1 MNTYTTKFVVSYL
14 LLPLIGIIL
23 AFIAI
28 IIAKKNKI
36 ANNKQLII
44 YILLSAIIIT
54 IPALLG
60 FIHYGFMPYWY
71 VFLQIFYLF
80 LGVLNLKVSRYRF
93 PKLEEKP
100 FYIQFGFNFIV
111 VFIGAAFF
119 SMVFN
124 MCNELQYGLW
134 ACTCTLTFL
143 FPILFQQ
150 MLRKYLDIPAEIY
163 KIWKYSEK
171 DLPIFESIDYNKLM
185 VIEVEIFKN
194 VGDTNPTKIKAKT
207 PDNLAYGLWFQKFLH
222 DYNLK
227 FPLAPIQTGEE
238 GKAFGWI
245 FYYKQSFFHFRK
257 YIDPDQTITE
267 NKIKEKFIIVAKRV
281 KEDYTDTIT
290 K

>member
-1 MNTYTTKFVVSYL
+1 MNAYTIKFVVSYL

-23 AFIAI
+23 AFIAVV
-28 IIAKKNKI
+28 IAKKNKI
-36 ANNKQLII
+36 ASNKHLIA

-60 FIHYGFMPYWY
+60 FIDYAFMPYWY
-71 VFLQIFYLF
+71 ICLQIFYLF
-80 LGVLNLKVSRYRF
+80 LGVLNMKVSQYNF

-100 FYIQFGFNFIV
+100 FYMQFGFSFVI

-124 MCNELQYGLW
+124 MFNELQYGLW

-143 FPILFQQ
+143 FPPLFKQT
-150 MLRKYLDIPAEIY
+150 LDKYMDIPTEIY
-163 KIWKYSEK
+163 KIWRYSDK

-185 VIEVEIFKN
+185 VIEVEIYKN

-207 PDNLAYGLWFQKFLH
+207 PDNITYGMWFQKFLH

-227 FPLAPIQTGEE
+227 FPTAPIQTNDGS
-238 GKAFGWI
+238 KAFGWI

-257 YIDPDQTITE
+257 YIDPDQTIVE
-267 NKIKEKFIIVAKRV
+267 NKIQEKFIIVAKRV
-281 KEDYTDTIT
+281 QEDYTYI
-290 K
+290 